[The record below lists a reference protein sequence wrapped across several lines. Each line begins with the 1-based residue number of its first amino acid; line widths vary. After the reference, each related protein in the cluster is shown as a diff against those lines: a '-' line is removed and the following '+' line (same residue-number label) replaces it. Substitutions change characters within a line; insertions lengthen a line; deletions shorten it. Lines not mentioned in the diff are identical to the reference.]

1 MKFAYKE
8 NDCIE
13 GYSDWES
20 CTRCIFEQL
29 ADRRIWP
36 CDLIPHLKCDDPPT
50 IFVHSNN
57 LSDVF
62 QV

>member
-8 NDCIE
+8 NDCVE
-13 GYSDWES
+13 GYSRWES
-20 CTRCIFEQL
+20 CSGCIFEQL
-29 ADRRIWP
+29 ADKRIWP
-36 CDLIPHLKCDDPPT
+36 CDFIPHLKCYGTT

>member
-8 NDCIE
+8 NDCVN
-13 GYSDWES
+13 GNGKWES
-20 CTRCIFEQL
+20 CSGCIFEQL
-29 ADRRIWP
+29 ADKRIWP
-36 CDLIPHLKCDDPPT
+36 CDLIPHLKCYGTT

>member
-8 NDCIE
+8 NDYVE
-13 GYSDWES
+13 GYSRWES
-20 CTRCIFEQL
+20 CTGCVFEQL
-29 ADRRIWP
+29 TDNLIWP
-36 CDLIPHLKCDDPPT
+36 CDLIPDLKCFGPI
-50 IFVHSNN
+50 IFAHSNN

>member
-1 MKFAYKE
+1 MKIAYKE
-8 NDCIE
+8 KDCVD
-13 GYSDWES
+13 GNADWES
-20 CTRCIFEQL
+20 CTGCIFEQL
-29 ADRRIWP
+29 ADKRIWP
-36 CDLIPHLKCDDPPT
+36 CDFIPYPKCYGTT